1 MQGRINIAL
10 FLLIICSIYVIA
22 AASSRVC
29 IFENVFLVCDIKEA
43 PGFEDFV

>member
-10 FLLIICSIYVIA
+10 FLLIYSIYVIA

-29 IFENVFLVCDIKEA
+29 IFKNVFLVYDMKEA
-43 PGFEDFV
+43 PGFEDFI